1 MPRKK
6 NPFKA
11 YQQDKLKRREEI
23 IRSSLA
29 KVKRARFKSLTD
41 LAHYLSNVITETELN
56 IYEKENEKVKD
67 GEKEPSV
74 PKACS
79 HITLLR
85 NNEYRSLLDAFFIG
99 QLDNKGDSKAV
110 AIRQLEIELRGK
122 KLEIS
127 QFKEDLKRANMYI
140 EQSGVDPQFLVERKE
155 QHAHTEELET
165 DINKLCMAM
174 ETIIKNLSDFIAIE
188 DGAVVDLSRE
198 KSDGTHTAI
207 VPTQMMA
214 PYNKRMKKRL

>member
-1 MPRKK
+1 MPKKK
-6 NPFKA
+6 NPFKT

-23 IRSSLA
+23 IRSSLT
-29 KVKRARFKSLTD
+29 KVKRARFQSVTD
-41 LAHYLSNVITETELN
+41 LAHYLSKVITETELN
-56 IYEKENEKVKD
+56 IYEQKLANLKERENE
-67 GEKEPSV
+67 PNP

-99 QLDNKGDSKAV
+99 QLETKGDSKAT

-127 QFKEDLKRANMYI
+127 QLKEDLKRANMYI
-140 EQSGVDPQFLVERKE
+140 EKSGTDPKFLVEQKD
-155 QHAHTEELET
+155 QHAHIEELEA

-174 ETIIKNLSDFIAIE
+174 KTIIKSLSGFISIE
-188 DGAVVDLSRE
+188 DGAVVDLSRQT
-198 KSDGTHTAI
+198 SDGTHTAI
-207 VPTQMMA
+207 VPAQMME